1 MPTIQLYSPS
11 TDVGGAVQRPAGAEG
26 GFTFMTTL
34 AFSINF
40 AMGAGFLT
48 LPYAL

>member
-1 MPTIQLYSPS
+1 MSALEISS
-11 TDVGGAVQRPAGAEG
+11 FADERKGEEG
-26 GFTFMTTL
+26 EGNDKFSFLTTL